1 MGETPTEDYINKV
14 GGKAQRQEQVN
25 KLKFAFESVIEDWK
39 DELTPKAMKMAKSGN
54 SYELCRE
61 AKRFISIIK
70 NADTT
75 SQYWKAMMSFEN
87 FHEDY
92 MLDFDIEE
100 MGPWEIAPC
109 PVFPV
114 FLYKL
119 FEGSTN
125 YENNLVVNSLSEIF
139 RDYRTFF
146 WNNPTISL
154 AL

>member
-1 MGETPTEDYINKV
+1 MIETPTEDYINKV
-14 GGKAQRQEQVN
+14 GGKAERQDQVN
-25 KLKFAFESVIEDWK
+25 KLKFAFESVIEDWRS
-39 DELTPKAMKMAKSGN
+39 ELTPKAMKMAQSGN

-61 AKRFISIIK
+61 AKRFISIIE

-75 SQYWKAMMSFEN
+75 SQYWKAMMYFE
-87 FHEDY
+87 
-92 MLDFDIEE
+92 DFDEDSMLYFNLERLDGEE
-100 MGPWEIAPC
+100 ISLC

-125 YENNLVVNSLSEIF
+125 HENNLVVNSLSEIF
-139 RDYRTFF
+139 RDYRKFF

>member
-1 MGETPTEDYINKV
+1 MIETPTEDYINKV
-14 GGKAQRQEQVN
+14 GGKAERQDQVN
-25 KLKFAFESVIEDWK
+25 KLKFAFESVIEDWRS
-39 DELTPKAMKMAKSGN
+39 ELTPKAMKMAQSGN

-61 AKRFISIIK
+61 AKRFISIIE

-75 SQYWKAMMSFEN
+75 SQYWKAMISFEN
-87 FHEDY
+87 FDEDS
-92 MLDFDIEE
+92 MLYIGTEDVDLSVI
-100 MGPWEIAPC
+100 PLC

-139 RDYRTFF
+139 RTYRNFF
-146 WNNPTISL
+146 WNNQINNL

>member
-1 MGETPTEDYINKV
+1 MIETPTEDYINKV
-14 GGKAQRQEQVN
+14 GDKAQRQEQVN
-25 KLKFAFESVIEDWK
+25 KLRYAFACVIIDWK
-39 DELTPKAMKMAKSGN
+39 NELTPKAMKIVKSGN
-54 SYELCRE
+54 SYKLCQE
-61 AKRFISIIK
+61 ATLFMAIIED
-70 NADTT
+70 ADTT
-75 SQYWKAMMSFEN
+75 AQYWKAMMSFEN

-139 RDYRTFF
+139 RDYRKFF